1 MQTSFYFRSPVLNF
15 FELSE
20 VQKETVS
27 KEMDYL
33 NPSELEEQNFV
44 FDKQRNEI
52 FPLSMFMRIDKPGI
66 FCGVY
71 TTSAFSACFLA
82 LSRCGSEA
90 VFVSKYW

>member
-1 MQTSFYFRSPVLNF
+1 MQTSFYFRSPVYSF
-15 FELSE
+15 FDLSE
-20 VQKETVS
+20 TEKESVVNELT
-27 KEMDYL
+27 YL
-33 NPSELEEQNFV
+33 SPDDLETDSFV
-44 FDKQRNEI
+44 IDPLTKEI
-52 FPLSMFMRIDKPGI
+52 FPLSMFMRINKPGI

>member
-20 VQKETVS
+20 FQKETVS

-33 NPSELEEQNFV
+33 SPEELEEESFV
-44 FDKQRNEI
+44 IDKERNEI
-52 FPLSMFMRIDKPGI
+52 LPLSMFMRIDKPGI

-71 TTSAFSACFLA
+71 GISAFSAYFIA

-90 VFVSKYW
+90 VISYKYC